1 MSEFSDRWVLV
12 TGGAGFIG
20 SHLVERFLAEGASV
34 RVIDDFSTGSRENL
48 APFMDR
54 IDLHEQSITDPAACA
69 AACVGVDYVLH
80 QAALPSVSRSVSD
93 PVATHDVSATG
104 TLNMLVAA
112 NDAGVRRLVYAGSS
126 SAYGDTPTL
135 PKHEG
140 MVSMPSSPYAVAK
153 LAGEHYAQVFP
164 RLFGLET
171 AVLRYFNVFGPRQD
185 PNSVYSAVIP
195 LFIDAA
201 LAGRAPTIFGDG
213 SQTRDFTYI
222 DNVVDANLRACTAPA
237 EGVSGEVFNVG
248 CGERISVT
256 DLWQAIQAAL
266 GIEIEAQYG
275 PARAGDVRDSLAD
288 LAKIS
293 DRLGYRVQVS
303 LHEGIR
309 LTAAWLK
316 SEGSATVAGSGQAG
330 A

>member
-1 MSEFSDRWVLV
+1 MSEFSNRAVLV

-20 SHLVERFLAEGASV
+20 SHLVERFLSEGATV
-34 RVIDDFSTGSRENL
+34 RVIDDFSTGSRDNL
-48 APFMDR
+48 AAFMDR
-54 IDLHEQSITDPAACA
+54 IDLLEQSITDPAACA

-80 QAALPSVSRSVSD
+80 QAALPSVARSVAD

-135 PKHEG
+135 PKHEA
-140 MVSMPSSPYAVAK
+140 MASMPRSPYAVAK
-153 LAGEHYAQVFP
+153 LAGEHYVQVFP
-164 RLFGLET
+164 HLFGLET

-195 LFIDAA
+195 LFINAA
-201 LAGRAPTIFGDG
+201 LGEQAPTINGDG
-213 SQTRDFTYI
+213 GQTRDFTYI

-237 EGVSGEVFNVG
+237 EAVSGEVFNVG

-256 DLWQAIQAAL
+256 DLWKAIQAAL
-266 GIEIEAQYG
+266 GIELEARYG

-288 LAKIS
+288 LTKIS
-293 DRLGYRVQVS
+293 DRLGYGVKVS

-309 LTAAWLK
+309 LTADWLRRQ
-316 SEGSATVAGSGQAG
+316 GSAVMAGSGQAE

>member
-1 MSEFSDRWVLV
+1 MSEFSDRVVLV

-20 SHLVERFLAEGASV
+20 SHLVERFLSEGATV
-34 RVIDDFSTGSRENL
+34 RVIDDFSTGRRENL
-48 APFMDR
+48 APLVDR

-80 QAALPSVSRSVSD
+80 QAALPSVARSVDD
-93 PVATHDVSATG
+93 PMATHDVSATG

-126 SAYGDTPTL
+126 SAYGDIPTL
-135 PKHEG
+135 PKREA
-140 MVSMPSSPYAVAK
+140 MASMPRSPYAVAK
-153 LAGEHYAQVFP
+153 LAGEHYVRVFAH
-164 RLFGLET
+164 LFGLET

-195 LFIDAA
+195 LFINAA
-201 LAGRAPTIFGDG
+201 LGEQAPTINGDG
-213 SQTRDFTYI
+213 GQTRDFTYV

-237 EGVSGEVFNVG
+237 EGVNGEVFNVG
-248 CGERISVT
+248 CGKRISVI
-256 DLWQAIQAAL
+256 DLWEVIKAAL
-266 GIEIEAQYG
+266 GSELEAQYG

-288 LAKIS
+288 LTKIS
-293 DRLGYRVQVS
+293 ERLGYEVKVS

-309 LTAAWLK
+309 LTAHWLR
-316 SEGSATVAGSGQAG
+316 SQGSAVMAGPRHAE

>member
-1 MSEFSDRWVLV
+1 MSDFSACSVLV

-20 SHLVERFLAEGASV
+20 SHLVERLVSEGAAV
-34 RVIDDFSTGSRENL
+34 CVIDDFSTGSRENL

-69 AACVGVDYVLH
+69 AACVGIDYVLH
-80 QAALPSVSRSVSD
+80 QAALPSVSRSVSN
-93 PVATHDVSATG
+93 PIATHDVSATG

-140 MVSMPSSPYAVAK
+140 MASMPRSPYAVAK
-153 LAGEHYAQVFP
+153 LAGEHYVQVFP
-164 RLFGLET
+164 PLFGLET
-171 AVLRYFNVFGPRQD
+171 AILRYFNVFGPRQD

-195 LFIDAA
+195 LFINAA
-201 LAGRAPTIFGDG
+201 LAGQAPTIHGDG
-213 SQTRDFTYI
+213 GQTRDFTYI
-222 DNVVDANLRACTAPA
+222 DNVVDANLRACTAPP

-256 DLWQAIQAAL
+256 DLWQAIQAATGVEL
-266 GIEIEAQYG
+266 EAQYG
-275 PARAGDVRDSLAD
+275 APRAGDVRDSLAD
-288 LAKIS
+288 LTKIC
-293 DRLGYRVQVS
+293 DRLGYEVKVS

-309 LTAAWLK
+309 LTADWL
-316 SEGSATVAGSGQAG
+316 SSQESAVMADSGQAEG
-330 A
+330 